1 MENDYKNSVIYR
13 IYCKNPDITD
23 CYIGSSKCFED
34 RFYTHKSMCNT
45 KHNKHH
51 NLYLYQFIR
60 ENGGWDN
67 FDREVLEYYPCN
79 NNEELTLKEQE
90 YITKFKPKLNIN
102 NAFTSEEVKIKQKI
116 KKYKKYRESEKCK
129 ETERK
134 YTEKLMNDPERHQKK
149 LKNMRE
155 WGKKPKFCDLC
166 NFWTTNNMWC
176 HHKKSKEHLN
186 NLKDKSLIKD
196 DEYNQILEKV
206 KKQKEKIKLMKN
218 IVKFVIKQLKKII
231 GANI

>member
-13 IYCKNPDITD
+13 IYCRDENIKD

-67 FDREVLEYYPCN
+67 FDREILEYYPCKDE
-79 NNEELTLKEQE
+79 EELKLKEQE
-90 YITKFKPKLNIN
+90 YISRFKPTLNTN
-102 NAFTSEEVKIKQKI
+102 NAYTSEEVKIEQK
-116 KKYKKYRESEKCK
+116 KKRDKKYRESEKGK

-134 YTEKLMNDPERHQKK
+134 RTEKLMNDPERYQKK
-149 LKNMRE
+149 LKNKSE
-155 WGKKPKFCDLC
+155 WGKKPKYCEIC
-166 NFWTTNNMWC
+166 NKSVTNDGWS
-176 HHKKSKEHLN
+176 HHKKTKLHLE
-186 NLKDKSLIKD
+186 NLKKTD
-196 DEYNQILEKV
+196 QC
-206 KKQKEKIKLMKN
+206 
-218 IVKFVIKQLKKII
+218 
-231 GANI
+231 